1 MDALLV
7 ACRPCWLVR
16 RKSNISFAFWKKFE
30 SCFIVRHRA
39 IGLPQPS
46 NSFSAVFQD
55 WLFLTLHL
63 LPLHH
68 DHFHSLST
76 FNASRL
82 SQIQGAVKRWILF
95 KICSNW
101 YFVVREKIAFIE
113 WWIGEFCEMKIKIC
127 KWQPQNPF
135 RVTQKRLMSCA
146 KSHFARDSWWDKPS
160 LLVENMQSLSWEGS
174 TVLSSFSCRLHNPK
188 KSITFHP
195 ISTHTSFGVFGLVIP
210 W

>member
-1 MDALLV
+1 MDTLLV

-16 RKSNISFAFWKKFE
+16 QQLDIGFAFWKKFE

-82 SQIQGAVKRWILF
+82 SQIQGAR
-95 KICSNW
+95 
-101 YFVVREKIAFIE
+101 
-113 WWIGEFCEMKIKIC
+113 GEFYS
-127 KWQPQNPF
+127 
-135 RVTQKRLMSCA
+135 R
-146 KSHFARDSWWDKPS
+146 FAQIDILS
-160 LLVENMQSLSWEGS
+160 LER
-174 TVLSSFSCRLHNPK
+174 RLHLL
-188 KSITFHP
+188 SGELV
-195 ISTHTSFGVFGLVIP
+195 SFAG
-210 W
+210 

>member
-16 RKSNISFAFWKKFE
+16 QQLDIGFAFWKKFE

-55 WLFLTLHL
+55 WLFLT
-63 LPLHH
+63 HH
-68 DHFHSLST
+68 FSSHSTMIIFTHSQHST
-76 FNASRL
+76 QVVWVKFRERLRGGFFSRFA
-82 SQIQGAVKRWILF
+82 QI
-95 KICSNW
+95 

-113 WWIGEFCEMKIKIC
+113 WRIGEFCEMKIKIC

-174 TVLSSFSCRLHNPK
+174 TVLIFLLL
-188 KSITFHP
+188 T
-195 ISTHTSFGVFGLVIP
+195 
-210 W
+210 